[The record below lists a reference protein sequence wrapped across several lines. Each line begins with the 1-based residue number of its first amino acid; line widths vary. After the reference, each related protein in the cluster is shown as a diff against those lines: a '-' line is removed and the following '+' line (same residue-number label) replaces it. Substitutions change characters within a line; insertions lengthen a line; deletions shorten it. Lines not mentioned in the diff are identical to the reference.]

1 MFYFSD
7 LHVQLMARGI
17 LNPGEQLVGQTSTF
31 YMPWWA
37 LGWINRRHLVLATNQ
52 RLIVVEHRLGFFPFG
67 YRVHLVHSM
76 PWASVQELKVKG
88 IFNKRLVVQG
98 AGDNGPVSIKAG
110 IPNTL
115 FGLLA
120 PMRNNLPGART
131 IEGHFKSGAAAQAA
145 QLHGAP
151 SSGVPALNA
160 PGYTSVPPSA
170 PHAYPQAQQG
180 YGQQYPHS

>member
-1 MFYFSD
+1 MT
-7 LHVQLMARGI
+7 ATR
-17 LNPGEQLVGQTSTF
+17 PSTVF
-31 YMPWWA
+31 
-37 LGWINRRHLVLATNQ
+37 NEVRFH
-52 RLIVVEHRLGFFPFG
+52 

-88 IFNKRLVVQG
+88 IFNKKLLVQG
-98 AGDNGPVSIKAG
+98 AGDNGLVSIKAG

-131 IEGHFKSGAAAQAA
+131 IEGHFKSGAAAQAP
-145 QLHGAP
+145 QLYGPP

-160 PGYTSVPPSA
+160 PGYTPAAASAARIPVNPPLA
-170 PHAYPQAQQG
+170 AQYTKQACTAGAEAACKQ
-180 YGQQYPHS
+180 P